1 MEMASASGARFR
13 LFPSTGRATSSARSR
28 TACVSPAS
36 TRTGFSRIVRGGDD
50 RDARAEDPRASGI
63 ARFGIV
69 ARRRLSRTRA
79 DAASVP
85 SFAADDPSRDTSDTS
100 EGDDSMTA
108 FVSDDGGASTT
119 SPSGVAAETVP
130 PIAAPPSS
138 SLLRALGVTD
148 GVLGVA
154 QDRVEMVIKQ
164 ALPVMGGMASQ
175 NVLNLADSVM
185 VGRLGTACVASVGI
199 ASTLNFQCQAAL
211 QGISSGVQAMSAR
224 RVGEGRA
231 EIAAVPLNAALVA
244 CACLGVPMAALAF
257 AAAPD
262 IVPRL
267 TSDPAVLAAAVPY
280 LRARLLAVP
289 AVGVNFAFRGFW
301 NAVQQPQIY
310 MNTLLVMHLVNV
322 ATSLLLIFGF
332 KGVNLAPFGLA
343 QNAFAVPA
351 LGVVGAGVGTTISVW
366 VGTALYLRMG
376 FSRAKH
382 MGFARER
389 PGVADLKTLLGQAA
403 PTSVTNLLFA
413 TGMTVMYWIVG
424 RLGTAETA
432 AVNVLINLM
441 LTLVLPCMGMGLAA
455 GALSGRALGRGD
467 AEDAARWPW
476 DVAKLTAA
484 MMFGVGMI
492 AVLIPETLL
501 RCFLTNREAVAKATL
516 PLRFTGV
523 TVAFDALSVTMQ
535 NALLGVGDAKKV
547 AAISIGTQWFLFL
560 PLAYLGV
567 TRFPGFDLNW
577 LWGLYVAQRVGQG
590 FLYARIWERGGW
602 KDIKV

>member
-1 MEMASASGARFR
+1 M
-13 LFPSTGRATSSARSR
+13 
-28 TACVSPAS
+28 
-36 TRTGFSRIVRGGDD
+36 
-50 RDARAEDPRASGI
+50 RASGV
-63 ARFGIV
+63 ARGGIV

-85 SFAADDPSRDTSDTS
+85 SFAADDPPRRDKS
-100 EGDDSMTA
+100 EGDD
-108 FVSDDGGASTT
+108 STT
-119 SPSGVAAETVP
+119 SPSGAAAETDP

-154 QDRVEMVIKQ
+154 QDRVEMVMKQ

-224 RVGEGRA
+224 RIGEGRA

-244 CACLGVPMAALAF
+244 CVCLGVPMAAAAF
-257 AAAPD
+257 AAAPYV
-262 IVPRL
+262 VPRL
-267 TSDPAVLAAAVPY
+267 TSDPAVVAAAVPY

-301 NAVQQPQIY
+301 NATQQPQIY

-322 ATSLLLIFGF
+322 ALSLLLIFGF
-332 KGVNLAPFGLA
+332 KGVNLAPFGFA

-351 LGVVGAGVGTTISVW
+351 LGVVGAGVGTTVSVW

-376 FSRAKH
+376 FSRAKR

-389 PGVADLKTLLGQAA
+389 PSVADLKTLLGQAA

-467 AEDAARWPW
+467 VEDAAQWPW

-501 RCFLTNREAVAKATL
+501 RCFLTNQEAVAKAVL

>member
-1 MEMASASGARFR
+1 M
-13 LFPSTGRATSSARSR
+13 
-28 TACVSPAS
+28 
-36 TRTGFSRIVRGGDD
+36 
-50 RDARAEDPRASGI
+50 
-63 ARFGIV
+63 
-69 ARRRLSRTRA
+69 
-79 DAASVP
+79 P
-85 SFAADDPSRDTSDTS
+85 SFAADDPNSDRS
-100 EGDDSMTA
+100 EGDDSTTA
-108 FVSDDGGASTT
+108 FSSDDGATIATT
-119 SPSGVAAETVP
+119 AETVP

-138 SLLRALGVTD
+138 SLLRAFGVTD
-148 GVLGVA
+148 GMLGVA
-154 QDRVEMVIKQ
+154 QDRVEMVMKQ

-224 RVGEGRA
+224 RIGEGRA

-244 CACLGVPMAALAF
+244 CVCLGVPMAAFAF

-267 TSDPAVLAAAVPY
+267 TSDPAVVAAAVPY

-332 KGVNLAPFGLA
+332 KGVNLAPFGFA

-351 LGVVGAGVGTTISVW
+351 LGVVGAGVGTTVSVW

-389 PGVADLKTLLGQAA
+389 PSVADLKTLLGQAA

-467 AEDAARWPW
+467 VEDAAQWPW

-501 RCFLTNREAVAKATL
+501 RCFLTNQEAVAKAVL

>member
-1 MEMASASGARFR
+1 MEMASASGARLR
-13 LFPSTGRATSSARSR
+13 LFPSTGRATSSARPR
-28 TACVSPAS
+28 TARVSPAS
-36 TRTGFSRIVRGGDD
+36 KRTGFSRITRGGDD
-50 RDARAEDPRASGI
+50 RETRAEDPVRASGV
-63 ARFGIV
+63 ARGGIV

-85 SFAADDPSRDTSDTS
+85 SFAADDPSRDKS
-100 EGDDSMTA
+100 EGDDSTT
-108 FVSDDGGASTT
+108 DDSTT
-119 SPSGVAAETVP
+119 DP

-154 QDRVEMVIKQ
+154 QDRVEMVMKQ

-224 RVGEGRA
+224 RIGEGRA

-244 CACLGVPMAALAF
+244 CVCLGVPMAAAAF
-257 AAAPD
+257 AAAPYV
-262 IVPRL
+262 VPRL
-267 TSDPAVLAAAVPY
+267 TSDPAVVAAAVPY

-301 NAVQQPQIY
+301 NATQQPQIY

-322 ATSLLLIFGF
+322 ALSLLLIFGF
-332 KGVNLAPFGLA
+332 KGLGT

-351 LGVVGAGVGTTISVW
+351 LGVVGAGVGTTVSVW

-376 FSRAKH
+376 FSRAKR

-389 PGVADLKTLLGQAA
+389 PSVADLKTLLGQAA

-467 AEDAARWPW
+467 VEDAAQWPW

-501 RCFLTNREAVAKATL
+501 RCFLTNQEAVAKAVL

-590 FLYARIWERGGW
+590 FLHARIWERGGW

>member
-1 MEMASASGARFR
+1 M
-13 LFPSTGRATSSARSR
+13 
-28 TACVSPAS
+28 
-36 TRTGFSRIVRGGDD
+36 
-50 RDARAEDPRASGI
+50 RASGI
-63 ARFGIV
+63 ARGGIV

-85 SFAADDPSRDTSDTS
+85 SFAADDPSRDKS
-100 EGDDSMTA
+100 EGDDSTIES
-108 FVSDDGGASTT
+108 SD
-119 SPSGVAAETVP
+119 P

-154 QDRVEMVIKQ
+154 QDRVEMVMKQ

-224 RVGEGRA
+224 RIGEGRA

-244 CACLGVPMAALAF
+244 CVCLGVPMAAAAF
-257 AAAPD
+257 AAAPYV
-262 IVPRL
+262 VPRL
-267 TSDPAVLAAAVPY
+267 TSDPAVVAAAVPY

-301 NAVQQPQIY
+301 NATQQPQIY
-310 MNTLLVMHLVNV
+310 MNTLLVMHVVNV
-322 ATSLLLIFGF
+322 ALSLLLIFGF
-332 KGVNLAPFGLA
+332 KGVNLSGFGFA
-343 QNAFAVPA
+343 QNALFAVPA
-351 LGVVGAGVGTTISVW
+351 LGVVGAGVGTTVSVW

-376 FSRAKH
+376 FSRAKR

-389 PGVADLKTLLGQAA
+389 PSVADLKTLLGQAA

-467 AEDAARWPW
+467 VEDAAQWPW

-501 RCFLTNREAVAKATL
+501 RCFLTNQEAVAKAVL

>member
-1 MEMASASGARFR
+1 MEMARTSGARLRFA
-13 LFPSTGRATSSARSR
+13 PPTGRATSSSRPRTTRS
-28 TACVSPAS
+28 ACVSPAS
-36 TRTGFSRIVRGGDD
+36 RKTGFSRTGFGGDD
-50 RDARAEDPRASGI
+50 RDARAFPRDSRI
-63 ARFGIV
+63 ARLGIV
-69 ARRRLSRTRA
+69 ARRRDRREHRA

-85 SFAADDPSRDTSDTS
+85 SFAADEPSRDES
-100 EGDDSMTA
+100 EGRPVGVDED
-108 FVSDDGGASTT
+108 ASTSSTLST
-119 SPSGVAAETVP
+119 SS
-130 PIAAPPSS
+130 IDAPPSS

-154 QDRVEMVIKQ
+154 QDRVEMVMKQ

-224 RVGEGRA
+224 RIGEGRS

-244 CACLGVPMAALAF
+244 CVCLGVPMALYF
-257 AAAPD
+257 YHAAPTM
-262 IVPRL
+262 IQRL
-267 TSDPAVLAAAVPY
+267 TSDPAVIAAAVPY

-301 NAVQQPQIY
+301 NATQQPQIY
-310 MNTLLVMHLVNV
+310 MNTLLVMHFVNV
-322 ATSLLLIFGF
+322 TTSLLLIFGF
-332 KGVNLAPFGLA
+332 EGFNFSKVFGVND
-343 QNAFAVPA
+343 AFANVAAVPA
-351 LGVVGAGVGTTISVW
+351 LGVLGAGVGTTVSVW

-376 FSRAKH
+376 FKRASE
-382 MGFARER
+382 MGFARAK
-389 PGVADLKTLLGQAA
+389 PTVSDLKILLGQAA

-413 TGMTVMYWIVG
+413 TGMTAMYWIVG

-467 AEDAARWPW
+467 VEDAARWPW

-484 MMFGVGMI
+484 MMFGIGLV
-492 AVLIPETLL
+492 AALFPQTLL
-501 RCFLTNREAVAKATL
+501 GFFLTNPEAVAKATL
-516 PLRFTGV
+516 PLRLTGL

-560 PLAYLGV
+560 PIAFLGV
-567 TRFPGFDLNW
+567 TRFPATFNLNW

-590 FLYARIWERGGW
+590 FLYARIWQQGGW

>member
-1 MEMASASGARFR
+1 MEMASASGARLRFA
-13 LFPSTGRATSSARSR
+13 PPTGRATSSSRPRTTRS
-28 TACVSPAS
+28 ACVSPAS
-36 TRTGFSRIVRGGDD
+36 TKTGFSRTGFGGDD
-50 RDARAEDPRASGI
+50 RDARAFPRDSRI
-63 ARFGIV
+63 ARLGIV
-69 ARRRLSRTRA
+69 ARRRERREHRA

-85 SFAADDPSRDTSDTS
+85 SFEADESDERPVGVDDDATTS
-100 EGDDSMTA
+100 E
-108 FVSDDGGASTT
+108 VSSSISSVD
-119 SPSGVAAETVP
+119 
-130 PIAAPPSS
+130 APPSS

-154 QDRVEMVIKQ
+154 QDRVEMVMKQ

-224 RVGEGRA
+224 RIGEGRS
-231 EIAAVPLNAALVA
+231 EVAAVPLNAALVA
-244 CACLGVPMAALAF
+244 CVCLGVPMALYF
-257 AAAPD
+257 FHAAPT

-267 TSDPAVLAAAVPY
+267 TSDPAVIAAAVPY

-301 NAVQQPQIY
+301 NATQQPQIY
-310 MNTLLVMHLVNV
+310 MNTLLVMHFVNV
-322 ATSLLLIFGF
+322 TLSLLLIFGF
-332 KGVNLAPFGLA
+332 RGFDCSAFFGGDA
-343 QNAFAVPA
+343 FFQNVFAVPK
-351 LGVVGAGVGTTISVW
+351 LGVVGAGVGTTVSVW
-366 VGTALYLRMG
+366 VGTVLYLRMG
-376 FSRAKH
+376 FKRAAT
-382 MGFARER
+382 MGFARAK
-389 PGVADLKTLLGQAA
+389 PTVSDLKILLGQAA

-413 TGMTVMYWIVG
+413 TGMTAMYWIVG
-424 RLGTAETA
+424 KLGTAETA

-467 AEDAARWPW
+467 VEDAARWPW

-484 MMFGVGMI
+484 MMFGVGLV
-492 AVLIPETLL
+492 AVVFPTTLL
-501 RCFLTNREAVAKATL
+501 GFFLTNPEAVAKATL
-516 PLRFTGV
+516 PLRLTGI

-560 PLAYLGV
+560 PLAFIGV
-567 TRFPGFDLNW
+567 TKFPATFSLNW
-577 LWGLYVAQRVGQG
+577 LWGLYVLQRVGQG
-590 FLYARIWERGGW
+590 FLYARIWQQGGW

>member
-1 MEMASASGARFR
+1 M
-13 LFPSTGRATSSARSR
+13 
-28 TACVSPAS
+28 
-36 TRTGFSRIVRGGDD
+36 
-50 RDARAEDPRASGI
+50 
-63 ARFGIV
+63 
-69 ARRRLSRTRA
+69 

-85 SFAADDPSRDTSDTS
+85 SFAADDASRDVS
-100 EGDDSMTA
+100 EDDVDSMPT
-108 FVSDDGGASTT
+108 SSTDT
-119 SPSGVAAETVP
+119 AAENEDEDVSAVP
-130 PIAAPPSS
+130 PS

-148 GVLGVA
+148 GLLGVA
-154 QDRVEMVIKQ
+154 QDRVEMVMKQ

-224 RVGEGRA
+224 RIGEGR
-231 EIAAVPLNAALVA
+231 EEVAAVPLNAALVA
-244 CACLGVPMAALAF
+244 CACLGVTVAMAAF

-267 TSDPAVLAAAVPY
+267 TSDPAVVAAAVPY

-289 AVGVNFAFRGFW
+289 AVGANFAFRGFW

-310 MNTLLVMHLVNV
+310 MNTLLAMHFVNV
-322 ATSLLLIFGF
+322 ALSLLLIFGF
-332 KGVNLAPFGLA
+332 EGVNLAPFGLA
-343 QNAFAVPA
+343 TNAFAVPA
-351 LGVVGAGVGTTISVW
+351 LGVVGAGVGTTVSVW

-376 FSRAKH
+376 FSRAKR
-382 MGFARER
+382 MGFARR
-389 PGVADLKTLLGQAA
+389 APRASDLKPLLGQAA
-403 PTSVTNLLFA
+403 PASVTNTLFA
-413 TGMTVMYWIVG
+413 TGMSVMYWIVG
-424 RLGTAETA
+424 QLGTAETA

-455 GALSGRALGRGD
+455 GALAGRALGRGD
-467 AEDAARWPW
+467 AEDAALWPW

-492 AVLIPETLL
+492 AVCVPETLL
-501 RCFLTNREAVAKATL
+501 RCFLTNEQAVAKAVL
-516 PLRFTGV
+516 PLRFTGL

-590 FLYARIWERGGW
+590 FLYAGIWQRGGW
-602 KDIKV
+602 KDIRV

>member
-1 MEMASASGARFR
+1 MEMASASGARLR
-13 LFPSTGRATSSARSR
+13 LFPSTGRATSSARPR

-63 ARFGIV
+63 ARGGIV
-69 ARRRLSRTRA
+69 ARRRLSRPRA

-85 SFAADDPSRDTSDTS
+85 SFAADDPSRDKS
-100 EGDDSMTA
+100 EGD
-108 FVSDDGGASTT
+108 VSTT
-119 SPSGVAAETVP
+119 SPSGAAAETDP

-154 QDRVEMVIKQ
+154 QDRVEMVMKQ

-224 RVGEGRA
+224 RIGEGRA

-267 TSDPAVLAAAVPY
+267 TSDPAVVAAAVPY

-467 AEDAARWPW
+467 VEDAAQWPW

-501 RCFLTNREAVAKATL
+501 RCFLTNQEAVAKAVL

>member
-1 MEMASASGARFR
+1 MEMASASGARLR
-13 LFPSTGRATSSARSR
+13 LFPSTGRATSSARPR

-50 RDARAEDPRASGI
+50 RETRAEDPRASGI
-63 ARFGIV
+63 ARGGIV

-85 SFAADDPSRDTSDTS
+85 SFAADDPSRDKS
-100 EGDDSMTA
+100 EGD
-108 FVSDDGGASTT
+108 VSTT
-119 SPSGVAAETVP
+119 LPSGAAAETDP

-154 QDRVEMVIKQ
+154 QDRVEMVMKQ

-322 ATSLLLIFGF
+322 ALSLLLIFGF
-332 KGVNLAPFGLA
+332 KGVNLAPFGFA

-351 LGVVGAGVGTTISVW
+351 LGVVGAGVGTTVSVW
-366 VGTALYLRMG
+366 MGTALYLRMG
-376 FSRAKH
+376 FSRAKR

-389 PGVADLKTLLGQAA
+389 PSVADLKTLLGQAA

-467 AEDAARWPW
+467 VEDAAQWPW

-501 RCFLTNREAVAKATL
+501 RCFLTNQEAVAKAVL

>member
-1 MEMASASGARFR
+1 MEMASASGARLR
-13 LFPSTGRATSSARSR
+13 LFPSTGRATSSARPR
-28 TACVSPAS
+28 TARVSPAS
-36 TRTGFSRIVRGGDD
+36 TRTGFSRVVRGGDD
-50 RDARAEDPRASGI
+50 RETRAEDPRCSGI
-63 ARFGIV
+63 ARGGIV

-85 SFAADDPSRDTSDTS
+85 SFAADDPPRRDKS
-100 EGDDSMTA
+100 EGDD
-108 FVSDDGGASTT
+108 STT
-119 SPSGVAAETVP
+119 SPSGAAAAETDP

-154 QDRVEMVIKQ
+154 QDRVEMVMKQ

-224 RVGEGRA
+224 RIGEGRA

-244 CACLGVPMAALAF
+244 CVCLGVPMAAAAF
-257 AAAPD
+257 AAAPYV
-262 IVPRL
+262 VPRL
-267 TSDPAVLAAAVPY
+267 TSDPAVVAAAVPY

-301 NAVQQPQIY
+301 NATQQPQIY
-310 MNTLLVMHLVNV
+310 MNTLLVMHVVNV
-322 ATSLLLIFGF
+322 ALSLLLIFGF
-332 KGVNLAPFGLA
+332 KGVNLSGFGFA
-343 QNAFAVPA
+343 QNALFAVPA
-351 LGVVGAGVGTTISVW
+351 LGVVGAGVGTTVSVW

-376 FSRAKH
+376 FSRAKR

-389 PGVADLKTLLGQAA
+389 PSVADLKTLLGQAA

-467 AEDAARWPW
+467 VEDAAQWPW

-501 RCFLTNREAVAKATL
+501 RCFLTNQEAVAKAVL